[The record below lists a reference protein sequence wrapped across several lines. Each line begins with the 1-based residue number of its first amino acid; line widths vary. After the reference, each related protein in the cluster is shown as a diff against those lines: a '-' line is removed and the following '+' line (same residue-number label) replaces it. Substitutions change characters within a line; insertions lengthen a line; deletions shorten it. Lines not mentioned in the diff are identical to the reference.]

1 MRRRLAF
8 FILAFDHHSA
18 WPVTMPFV
26 LRILWKQAK
35 SRSLHTDPRL
45 RGCAA
50 AHSSVAWDRCGE
62 QRAAE
67 GVEDRAAGPELVQ
80 ASAVAGHEKVTERR
94 RQALEVG
101 HQGCAAGPIGEP
113 AGIGQNVWID
123 FF

>member
-50 AHSSVAWDRCGE
+50 AHSSAAWDRCGE

-67 GVEDRAAGPELVQ
+67 GVENGAAGPKVAQ
-80 ASAVAGHEKVTERR
+80 AGTVAGHEQVTQVR
-94 RQALEVG
+94 RQALEIG
-101 HQGCAAGPIGEP
+101 HQGGA
-113 AGIGQNVWID
+113 
-123 FF
+123 